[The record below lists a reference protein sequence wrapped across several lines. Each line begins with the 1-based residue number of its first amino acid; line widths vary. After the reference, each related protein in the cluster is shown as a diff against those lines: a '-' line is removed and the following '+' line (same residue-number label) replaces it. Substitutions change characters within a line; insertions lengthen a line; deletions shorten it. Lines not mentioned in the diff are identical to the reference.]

1 MIRAFWRKFPDPK
14 PSFHLSSLVF
24 CFFFGRTKTGKT
36 RNLLAPESARHK
48 AHFPMQEHLPRF
60 FFGTSLRQLFV
71 VMFLGRSYVDFLDGM
86 GSGS

>member
-1 MIRAFWRKFPDPK
+1 MIKAFWRKFPDPK
-14 PSFHLSSLVF
+14 PSFHLSCLVF
-24 CFFFGRTKTGKT
+24 CFFGEEKKGKT

-60 FFGTSLRQLFV
+60 V